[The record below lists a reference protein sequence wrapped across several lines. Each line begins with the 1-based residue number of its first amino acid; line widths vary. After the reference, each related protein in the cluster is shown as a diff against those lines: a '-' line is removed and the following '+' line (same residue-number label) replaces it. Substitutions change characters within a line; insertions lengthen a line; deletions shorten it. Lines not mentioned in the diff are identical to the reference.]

1 MLVQIY
7 KGGGNLE
14 ETLNIHE
21 ALKILKRHY
30 ITDNVQMVSRY
41 IREGRLYGERTTRKD
56 GWRIKEFDLY
66 QFIDEEKP
74 GIVEM
79 VYVYDRHLESLNVP
93 SAKRYL
99 EQEKTN
105 SNQRNEILPEILKV
119 TNDTPTER
127 VKEND
132 DIDNPSIS
140 NSKTGT
146 TEERPGI
153 NILKEIES
161 IKNEISKI
169 SAALNKKHE
178 SLLKKQATP
187 SKPSKKVTYEKMI
200 FDDFKRLLIQW
211 KKVQQNEVD
220 ANEQYIKKVY
230 DLFYDE
236 KGKMKQEIIIDNGF
250 KCPITNESRQRFLHL
265 LKGKFKIFL
274 EKAQNNALIIE
285 DKNQEKTLNESES
298 SND

>member
-1 MLVQIY
+1 M
-7 KGGGNLE
+7 E

-30 ITDNVQMVSRY
+30 ITDNIQMVSRY

-99 EQEKTN
+99 EQEKIN
-105 SNQRNEILPEILKV
+105 SKQKNEILPENLKV

-127 VKEND
+127 IKEND
-132 DIDNPSIS
+132 DLDNTSTS
-140 NSKTGT
+140 NSNTGT
-146 TEERPGI
+146 TDGRSEI

-169 SAALNKKHE
+169 SAALNKKHDG
-178 SLLKKQATP
+178 LLKKQATA
-187 SKPSKKVTYEKMI
+187 SKPIKKVTYEKMI
-200 FDDFKRLLIQW
+200 FDDFKGLLIQW
-211 KKVQQNEVD
+211 KKVQQNELD

-236 KGKMKQEIIIDNGF
+236 KGKMKQEIIIEDGF
-250 KCPITNESRQRFLHL
+250 KCPVTNKTRQRFLHL
-265 LKGKFKIFL
+265 LKGRFNVLF
-274 EKAQNNALIIE
+274 EKVQKSALN
-285 DKNQEKTLNESES
+285 KESAE
-298 SND
+298 